1 MALQIVWMVVTYH
14 RPGEPLTARRRDVIR
29 PTRGGSAEWG
39 VVLFPETRDQVRKT
53 GHRNEAITLKN
64 EIFPWLPRLLEQ
76 VALGDPESR
85 LFDHSYSE
93 ILQQF
98 RITTYRMGLPK
109 LVMYQARHSGASL
122 DRQGRFRDILDV
134 KNLHD
139 VVLPGPAGQ
148 RDGRGSAVT
157 ARAMRVHREYE
168 LADCFI
174 SNFIPPSPIRT
185 SPPMS
190 IVACVASPRKLSTI

>member
-109 LVMYQARHSGASL
+109 LVMYQARHSGASSDMASKRRTL
-122 DRQGRFRDILDV
+122 AEIKKRGGWKSDRSVVRYEKGARLSSTWMRHPAWVRAHAERCEEKFLEIV
-134 KNLHD
+134 LHGQA
-139 VVLPGPAGQ
+139 LPRP
-148 RDGRGSAVT
+148 V
-157 ARAMRVHREYE
+157 
-168 LADCFI
+168 
-174 SNFIPPSPIRT
+174 IP
-185 SPPMS
+185 
-190 IVACVASPRKLSTI
+190 CQ